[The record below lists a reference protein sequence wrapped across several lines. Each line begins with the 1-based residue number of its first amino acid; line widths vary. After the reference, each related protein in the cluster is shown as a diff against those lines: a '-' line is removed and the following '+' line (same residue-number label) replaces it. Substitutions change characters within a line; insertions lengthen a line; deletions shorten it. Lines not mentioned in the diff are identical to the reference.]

1 MACFSPL
8 TVLRTLIH
16 EAQQRGALLP
26 SAGAARIQFDALVL
40 NEVSPALKHLA
51 SILRQQGLP
60 SSACI
65 ALDHDPPYAELRIEE
80 PFLQIFMVQTAD
92 FSQISVDMH
101 TAGERH
107 ASKTTLVPM
116 HALTGERLAF
126 VLEETLIDTLL
137 SPVPQ
142 M

>member
-1 MACFSPL
+1 MFF
-8 TVLRTLIH
+8 TVLRTLIQ
-16 EAQQRGALLP
+16 EAQQRGTLLP
-26 SAGAARIQFDALVL
+26 SAGAARIQFDELVL
-40 NEVSPALKHLA
+40 NEVSSALKHVA
-51 SILRQQGLP
+51 GILSQQGLP

-80 PFLQIFMVQTAD
+80 PFLQIFIVPIAD
-92 FSQISVDMH
+92 FSQISVNMH

-107 ASKTTLVPM
+107 ASQPTLVHT
-116 HALTGERLAF
+116 HALSGERLSF

-142 M
+142 R